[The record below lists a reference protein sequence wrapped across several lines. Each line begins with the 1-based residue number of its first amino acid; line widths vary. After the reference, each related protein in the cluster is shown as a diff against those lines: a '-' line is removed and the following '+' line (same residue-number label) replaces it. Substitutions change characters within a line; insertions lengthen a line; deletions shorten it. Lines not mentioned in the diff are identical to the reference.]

1 MVEEIPET
9 RDSLLIRV
17 ADARDQVAWEQF
29 ARLYRPVVYN
39 VARMRGLQDA
49 DAQDVAQ
56 QVLIA
61 VSRAIPA
68 WKRIDGTTRFRHWL
82 CRIARNATINCL
94 TRQPGDRAVG
104 GNFYL
109 PDAVSREADIDLDS
123 QLEREYRRQLY
134 RRAAEVVRSRTD
146 ENTWQAFAMTMI
158 DGIPIAEAAIRL
170 ERSEAVVY
178 AARSRIM
185 RRLRDIVKELE
196 AESDESSS

>member
-29 ARLYRPVVYN
+29 ARLYRPVIYN

-61 VSRAIPA
+61 VSRALPS
-68 WKRIDGTTRFRHWL
+68 WQRLDGTTRFRHWL
-82 CRIARNATINCL
+82 CRIARNATINSL
-94 TRQPGDRAVG
+94 TRQPRDRAVG
-104 GNFYL
+104 GESYL
-109 PDAVSREADIDLDS
+109 PDAVSLEGGIDLDS
-123 QLEREYRRQLY
+123 QLEREYRRQLF

-158 DGIPIAEAAIRL
+158 DGIPIAEAAKRL

-185 RRLRDIVKELE
+185 RRLRDVVKELE
-196 AESDESSS
+196 EESDESSS

>member
-61 VSRAIPA
+61 VSRSLPA
-68 WKRIDGTTRFRHWL
+68 WEKRDGATRFRHWL
-82 CRIARNATINCL
+82 CRIARNATINSL
-94 TRQPGDRAVG
+94 TRQPRDRAVG
-104 GNFYL
+104 GESCL
-109 PDAVSREADIDLDS
+109 PDTVSREGEIDLDS
-123 QLEREYRRQLY
+123 QLEREYRRQLF

-185 RRLRDIVKELE
+185 RRLRDVVKELE
-196 AESDESSS
+196 ADSDESSF

>member
-17 ADARDQVAWEQF
+17 ADARDQVAWELF

-61 VSRAIPA
+61 VSRALPSWQRLNGA
-68 WKRIDGTTRFRHWL
+68 TRFRHWL
-82 CRIARNATINCL
+82 CRIARNATINAL
-94 TRQPGDRAVG
+94 TRQPRDRAAG
-104 GNFYL
+104 GESDL
-109 PDAVSREADIDLDS
+109 PDAIFREADTDLDS
-123 QLEREYRRQLY
+123 QLEREYRRQLF

-146 ENTWQAFAMTMI
+146 ESTWQAFAMTMI
-158 DGIPIAEAAIRL
+158 DGIPIAEAAKRL
-170 ERSEAVVY
+170 QRSEAVVY

-185 RRLRDIVKELE
+185 RRLRDVVKELE
-196 AESDESSS
+196 EESDESSS